1 MLGRICQLYK
11 VGFLR
16 IFCYSKIVAFL
27 RYFAYNKDEQVVS
40 LAGLYEKVPLTQ
52 EGGAIMATSSI
63 FTNIVINDPKK
74 VEKFIDALETSS
86 RDPEWK
92 PTTPVKPPLTDTE
105 AIRKLMAKR
114 VRKK

>member
-16 IFCYSKIVAFL
+16 IFCYSKIVDSL

-74 VEKFIDALETSS
+74 AEKFIDALETSS

-114 VRKK
+114 VQ

>member
-1 MLGRICQLYK
+1 
-11 VGFLR
+11 
-16 IFCYSKIVAFL
+16 
-27 RYFAYNKDEQVVS
+27 
-40 LAGLYEKVPLTQ
+40 
-52 EGGAIMATSSI
+52 MATSSI